1 MSNNFDLV
9 PHDCLKHRT
18 GGDKGEVNSLTE
30 TFYFKRIRP
39 ARVSASYSA
48 PFTELEK
55 DEQTHNSNPSVHTLQ
70 QKRSSSLFF
79 CSFKTM
85 FLCFV
90 FCSSLQVHSPRALC
104 GSRSAVLHQNLCQV
118 QEKHRGTSNWS
129 VYQSAC
135 LDQQCSVELRIRA
148 SLPLMELQ
156 QLNLLLSISNYQD
169 KPSLETGMQTALF
182 ALLSPPHSLF
192 FLLVSF
198 LFLLACFS
206 LPPCFL

>member
-1 MSNNFDLV
+1 M
-9 PHDCLKHRT
+9 
-18 GGDKGEVNSLTE
+18 
-30 TFYFKRIRP
+30 
-39 ARVSASYSA
+39 
-48 PFTELEK
+48 
-55 DEQTHNSNPSVHTLQ
+55 HTLQ

-85 FLCFV
+85 YLCFVV

-129 VYQSAC
+129 VYQSAR